1 MEKTPVK
8 VSYTWLFIVLGLILV
23 IVIACLASSAGHGGT
38 TMSDN
43 QKAFYACQSFIEKN
57 LKDPGSVQWPA
68 YDSEDVVYSGGQ
80 YVVIMDGVRAKNSFG
95 ALVLANY
102 TCTTH
107 NVGSDSWYVQM
118 QEH

>member
-8 VSYTWLFIVLGLILV
+8 VSYTWLYFVLAIILVLGITCALSN
-23 IVIACLASSAGHGGT
+23 CHGGT
-38 TMSDN
+38 AMSDN
-43 QKAFYACQSFIEKN
+43 QKAFYACQSFIETQ
-57 LKDPGSVQWPA
+57 LKDPGSVQWPD
-68 YDSEDVVYSGGQ
+68 YSEEDVVYTGGQ
-80 YVVIMDGVRAKNSFG
+80 YVVLMDGVRAKNSFG

-107 NVGSDSWYVQM
+107 NVGSDNWYVQM